1 MALNW
6 KSTITLARRWSC
18 KYTRTGL
25 QPRGT
30 RRREQAGR
38 ESSGPPSTQE
48 RGEDCKWRRSG
59 DTTAQDR
66 LDRTQLK
73 VVLEGFFWLKFVT
86 FSTLMADY
94 EHFLRWVTSF
104 NWFLWSIM
112 PSGDGNT
119 KFWTRHLRFSTRKL
133 PLNMGYFEVF
143 NYFFIFCISFLC
155 FKIDL
160 NHLELLYCTC
170 SICGNLS
177 PLYLCFHLW
186 FKKEII
192 PYSSAICV
200 ALM

>member
-1 MALNW
+1 M
-6 KSTITLARRWSC
+6 C
-18 KYTRTGL
+18 V
-25 QPRGT
+25 QPKRGG
-30 RRREQAGR
+30 AKGR
-38 ESSGPPSTQE
+38 VSWFIPDLSLLHV
-48 RGEDCKWRRSG
+48 KRSG
-59 DTTAQDR
+59 
-66 LDRTQLK
+66 LCFFFTQWFLGSFFNLK
-73 VVLEGFFWLKFVT
+73 CHQKGFQRSQHMLGIVLEGFFCLHNVT
-86 FSTLMADY
+86 FFKTLMADY
-94 EHFLRWVTSF
+94 EHFLRWVTCF